1 MGKCCAPLLLA
12 LGVAAATAHAQVVNP
27 DFDVGAT
34 GWTFHLDAGGGGVLQ
49 WDDASGDPAPGS
61 VSAFNAFPGAHVDG
75 WRQCVAVA
83 GADYAFAANVASA
96 LQAGNSCRVTID
108 FLAGPDCANG
118 TPIALEV
125 KLTNSRND
133 GTFETVAGGGPL
145 PDGVEAAA
153 LSLDHVR
160 SAAADAG
167 DSSCHF
173 DHVSLGAD
181 TIFAGA
187 FD

>member
-1 MGKCCAPLLLA
+1 MRQHALLLLA
-12 LGVAAATAHAQVVNP
+12 FGMVANAGHSQVVNP
-27 DFDVGAT
+27 DFDSGT
-34 GWTFHLDAGGGGVLQ
+34 NGWTFHLDAGGGGVLH
-49 WDDASGDPAPGS
+49 WDAASGDPAPGS

-83 GADYAFAANVASA
+83 GANYAFAANVASA

-125 KLTNSRND
+125 KLANTRND

-145 PDGVEAAA
+145 PDAVEAAA

-167 DSSCHF
+167 DSLCHF

-181 TIFAGA
+181 TLFAAA